1 MHMQIKHINV
11 KITMTTFSHVYSVKN
26 TEVSWCW
33 TDLLEPDSRQ
43 YTTYPTTGSDDDADV
58 DGGRHD
64 NVTEVDSRLS
74 VVSWRGAEG
83 PCLSLNWLTS
93 AVGGSTHIN
102 VAWALDNVIVHERLV
117 TVLELQQ

>member
-1 MHMQIKHINV
+1 M
-11 KITMTTFSHVYSVKN
+11 
-26 TEVSWCW
+26 
-33 TDLLEPDSRQ
+33 
-43 YTTYPTTGSDDDADV
+43 TGSDDDSDV

-83 PCLSLNWLTS
+83 PRQSLNSPTS

-102 VAWALDNVIVHERLV
+102 VAWPVDNVII
-117 TVLELQQ
+117 